1 MLFAVLEHSHLWIS
15 EAYLKASARALP
27 GSPALAAQTSPDPV
41 LLFAQSLN
49 EIIVA
54 YAFIAYTIWG
64 KNEM

>member
-1 MLFAVLEHSHLWIS
+1 MLLTVLEYSPVWIS
-15 EAYLKASARALP
+15 EAYLKASACALP
-27 GSPALAAQTSPDPV
+27 GSPALAAHISPDPV

-54 YAFIAYTIWG
+54 YAFTAYNIWQ